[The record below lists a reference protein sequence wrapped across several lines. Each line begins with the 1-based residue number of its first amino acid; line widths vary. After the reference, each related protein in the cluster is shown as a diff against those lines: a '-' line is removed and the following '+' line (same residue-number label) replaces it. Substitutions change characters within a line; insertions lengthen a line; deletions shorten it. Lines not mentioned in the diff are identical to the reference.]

1 MAGKR
6 VSIFE
11 VAKAAG
17 VSHQTVS
24 RVINHSPNVSP
35 ATRAKVQ
42 AAIDRMGYRPSS
54 AARALATQRTRTIA
68 LIAGGVSYFGPL
80 STIASIEG
88 MARKH
93 DLYVS
98 ISILND
104 HEYTQDA
111 FEQVANACLEQGVE
125 AFVFVAPTEPMVQAA
140 LGARIKVPR
149 VLLTSSHGD
158 ADIDAAIAKS
168 HNIAC
173 LGIDQWGAMRTIAKH
188 LSALGHTR
196 ALYLAGPFDWRDATT
211 RRDAWAQESKAAGI
225 DSTVINVDSWSG
237 EDAYQRMG
245 AYLNALAD
253 PKADLPTAI
262 VAANDMQA
270 LGARRALYDH
280 GFSVPHDVS
289 LVGFDDMPGVD
300 NALPPLTTI
309 SPDFPNLGVVAMGT
323 VLSMMGGGENTM
335 DLPLHHG
342 VGVIG
347 APLVV
352 RESTAA
358 PAAR

>member
-54 AARALATQRTRTIA
+54 AARALATQRTKTIA

-80 STIASIEG
+80 ATISSIEG

-104 HEYTQDA
+104 HEYTQEA

-125 AFVFVAPTEPMVQAA
+125 AFVFVAPTEPMVAAA

-149 VLLTSSHGD
+149 VLLTSSHGET
-158 ADIDAAIAKS
+158 DIESAIAKDPG
-168 HNIAC
+168 IAC

-188 LSALGHTR
+188 LSSLGHTS
-196 ALYLAGPFDWRDATT
+196 ALYLAGPGDWRDATT
-211 RRDAWAQESKAAGI
+211 RRAAWKCESEAAGI
-225 DSTVINVDSWSG
+225 KSDVIEVGSWSG

-245 AYLNALAD
+245 AYLDALAD
-253 PKADLPTAI
+253 PKADMPTAI

-270 LGARRALYDH
+270 LGVRRALYDR
-280 GFSVPHDVS
+280 GFYVPRDVS

-300 NALPPLTTI
+300 NAIPPLTTI
-309 SPDFPNLGVVAMGT
+309 SPDFSNLGVAAMST
-323 VLSMMGGGENTM
+323 VFSLMSGGDPM
-335 DLPLHHG
+335 DLPLRHG